1 MLLFDE
7 DTKAITMIVK
17 DTGDFVV
24 SLKNYLLDEGDTV
37 YFTVN
42 TGLEIEEP
50 KIQKI
55 ITEFTDHKAIV
66 RLSSS
71 DTDLPVGNYYYDV
84 QINTADGRVDTVL
97 GPYKFKL
104 KGGVTY

>member
-24 SLKNYLLDEGDTV
+24 SPKNYLLDEGDTV

-55 ITEFTDHKAIV
+55 ITEFADHKAIV

-71 DTDLPVGNYYYDV
+71 DTDLPVGNYFYDV

>member
-17 DTGDFVV
+17 DTGNFVV